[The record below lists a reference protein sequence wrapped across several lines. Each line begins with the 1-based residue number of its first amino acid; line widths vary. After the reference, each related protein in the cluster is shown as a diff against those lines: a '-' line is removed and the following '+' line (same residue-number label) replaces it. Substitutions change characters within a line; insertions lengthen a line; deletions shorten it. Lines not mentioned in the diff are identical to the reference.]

1 MSQHETLEETIA
13 VRNRNDVM
21 RAKHDDIIDSRTS
34 RRPANVRPAYQN
46 TSDAMNIAVE
56 ALRLAASNARM
67 EGAPPALIEKL
78 NSQSARL
85 AAVRIEVMKGNPA

>member
-1 MSQHETLEETIA
+1 MSINEFGEPPRSLYDKTTDLLVAAE
-13 VRNRNDVM
+13 
-21 RAKHDDIIDSRTS
+21 RA